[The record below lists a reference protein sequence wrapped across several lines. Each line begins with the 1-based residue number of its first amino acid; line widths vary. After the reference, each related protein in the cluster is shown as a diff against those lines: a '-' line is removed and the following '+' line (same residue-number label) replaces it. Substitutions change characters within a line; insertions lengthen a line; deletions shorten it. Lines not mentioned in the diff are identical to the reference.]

1 MKHFLTDL
9 AQATLAAAIIGLP
22 FAIYFWNMKP

>member
-1 MKHFLTDL
+1 MKNLLIQL

-22 FAIYFWNMKP
+22 FAIYFWTMTP